1 MKLTNVASFF
11 DRLPCKDA
19 YTGKVVFKGQFDL
32 FNEAV
37 RDGLGAMRRVLSVAP
52 SVRIPPRKS
61 IDTSDGKVWIVGES
75 HPDYFDDGPIRV
87 KYVLHQAD
95 GLATLQTFAEVL
107 GNSGYR
113 TLYAAR
119 VWARAAKQVEI
130 SSELFDVYDLFFA
143 STEVVPNLSIISL
156 CGEQYI
162 VQETYATEGGFL
174 AARVMELP
182 NLTTTATF
190 HRRSYNP
197 VLDIWTED
205 DQIVPVLRMR
215 WQEHFR
221 YFAIYSEKY
230 EAGDQQFILRKID
243 VASVSAGDVLNVG
256 GVDYRVVVAYDEAPV
271 WSVHGRPA

>member
-119 VWARAAKQVEI
+119 VWVRVGVAAV
-130 SSELFDVYDLFFA
+130 A
-143 STEVVPNLSIISL
+143 
-156 CGEQYI
+156 
-162 VQETYATEGGFL
+162 
-174 AARVMELP
+174 
-182 NLTTTATF
+182 
-190 HRRSYNP
+190 
-197 VLDIWTED
+197 VL
-205 DQIVPVLRMR
+205 VLWANRP
-215 WQEHFR
+215 
-221 YFAIYSEKY
+221 
-230 EAGDQQFILRKID
+230 
-243 VASVSAGDVLNVG
+243 LNVFLI
-256 GVDYRVVVAYDEAPV
+256 VFTVVNAALVLLLATLLWRTEPV
-271 WSVHGRPA
+271 PER